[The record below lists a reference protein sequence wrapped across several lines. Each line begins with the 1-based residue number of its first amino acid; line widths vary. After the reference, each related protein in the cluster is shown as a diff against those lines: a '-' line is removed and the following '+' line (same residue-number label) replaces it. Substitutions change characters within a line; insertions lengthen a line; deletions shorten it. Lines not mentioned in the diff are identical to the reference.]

1 MSLKCQVAVLR
12 GSFFYS
18 IISISTSKW
27 HNCTGAGL
35 CGKIPERKTL
45 APANGERMLLDLRGR
60 CGRRDR
66 RLFTVLT
73 PIVLLTT
80 VSCSTLPADIQQP
93 LLGFAECDLFSGLV
107 TEDPRQQVLQQ
118 EELRRREQPSTS
130 ATPKVASVRA
140 PNATSRPGSGDAS
153 KKANTP
159 RVDVQ
164 KERQLFKE
172 FLEWRGRQID
182 VP

>member
-1 MSLKCQVAVLR
+1 
-12 GSFFYS
+12 
-18 IISISTSKW
+18 
-27 HNCTGAGL
+27 
-35 CGKIPERKTL
+35 
-45 APANGERMLLDLRGR
+45 MLLDLRGR

-66 RLFTVLT
+66 RLFTYQTVLT

-130 ATPKVASVRA
+130 ATPKVATVRA
-140 PNATSRPGSGDAS
+140 PNATSRPVPGDAS
-153 KKANTP
+153 KKANTPP

-172 FLEWRGRQID
+172 FLEWRGRQVD
-182 VP
+182 LP

>member
-1 MSLKCQVAVLR
+1 
-12 GSFFYS
+12 
-18 IISISTSKW
+18 
-27 HNCTGAGL
+27 
-35 CGKIPERKTL
+35 
-45 APANGERMLLDLRGR
+45 MLLDLRGR

-66 RLFTVLT
+66 RLFTYRATVLT

-118 EELRRREQPSTS
+118 EEKVRREQPSTS
-130 ATPKVASVRA
+130 ATPATVRA

-159 RVDVQ
+159 SRSDV
-164 KERQLFKE
+164 ERERRLFKE
-172 FLEWRGRQID
+172 FLEWRGRQVD
-182 VP
+182 L